1 MPTRN
6 VVLTDHQAYF
16 VEQLVTSGRYQNASE
31 VLREGL
37 RLVERRESE
46 DELRLTALREAADA
60 LSDGQ
65 ATAKQSQER
74 LAAWQ
79 LLQKASNAKAARVRA
94 GLDNKL
100 STWQNQDDALAA
112 EGLYQNALTA
122 QRLAWVNT
130 QITLGGGFDAAAN
143 HTESAGK

>member
-1 MPTRN
+1 M
-6 VVLTDHQAYF
+6 
-16 VEQLVTSGRYQNASE
+16 
-31 VLREGL
+31 
-37 RLVERRESE
+37 
-46 DELRLTALREAADA
+46 LTALREAADA
-60 LSDGQ
+60 LSDAQ

-100 STWQNQDDALAA
+100 SMWQQQDDALAA
-112 EGLYQNALTA
+112 EGLYQSALTA

-130 QITLGGGFDAAAN
+130 QITLGGGFNAAAN
-143 HTESAGK
+143 HSESAGM